1 MRIMYLSKKIAML
14 LEQQIREVHQYQK
27 EYFKESSKGQERNL
41 LNKIDLTDNHI
52 KIITGIRRSGKS
64 TLLMQLLSKTN
75 HFNFLSFE
83 DPRLAGFDVNDFFKL
98 ERIFQSNNDSNIYFF
113 DEIQNIKG
121 WEQFVRTL
129 HDKKIRVIISG
140 SNASLLSK
148 ELGTSLTGRQ
158 LTYELYPFSF
168 EEFLR
173 FNKYEPEILSFQKY
187 IELGGLPEYL
197 KSKNIDILIQLFNDL
212 VYRDIVVRYQLRN
225 ANIVRDLGVYLA
237 SNVGKEFSYNK
248 LANTF
253 ELGSANTLK
262 SYISYFC
269 DAYLFFI
276 IPRFSYSLKQQ
287 AKNQKKIY
295 GIDTGLMTSL
305 SLSFSKDKG
314 RILENTVFIE
324 LKRRKKEIYYY
335 KKKKECDF
343 IVSNKKKIESII
355 QVCYELNA
363 DNLERELSGLKEAM
377 NDLGHNNGLI
387 LTLNQDEQL
396 SDNNYNIIV
405 KPVWKWLLEKPLN
418 KKSTS
423 KL

>member
-1 MRIMYLSKKIAML
+1 ML
-14 LEQQIREVHQYQK
+14 LEQQIRDVHQYQK
-27 EYFKESSKGQERNL
+27 EYYKNTSIGQERNL
-41 LNKIDLTDNHI
+41 LKKIDLGDNHI
-52 KIITGIRRSGKS
+52 KIISGIRRSGKS
-64 TLLMQLLSKTN
+64 TLLMQLLNKTN
-75 HFNFLSFE
+75 NFNFLSFE
-83 DPRLAGFDVNDFFKL
+83 DPRLASFDVNDFFKL
-98 ERIFQSNNDSNIYFF
+98 ERIFQSNNDSKIYFF

-158 LTYELYPFSF
+158 LTYELFPFSY
-168 EEFLR
+168 EEFLK
-173 FNKYEPEILSFQKY
+173 FNKYKPGLITFQEY
-187 IELGGLPEYL
+187 TELGGLPEYL
-197 KSKNIDILIQLFNDL
+197 KSKNIDILIHLYNDL

-225 ANIVRDLGVYLA
+225 ANTVRDLGVYLA
-237 SNVGKEFSYNK
+237 SNIGKEFSYHK

-253 ELGSANTLK
+253 ELGSSNTLK

-314 RILENTVFIE
+314 RMLENTVFIE
-324 LKRRKKEIYYY
+324 LKRRKKDIYYY

-343 IVSNKKKIESII
+343 IVSKKKKIECII
-355 QVCYELNA
+355 QVCYELNS
-363 DNLERELSGLKEAM
+363 DNFEREIGGLKEAM
-377 NDLGHNNGLI
+377 NELEHYNGLI
-387 LTLNQDEQL
+387 LTLKQDEQL
-396 SDNNYNIIV
+396 SDNNYNIRV
-405 KPVWKWLLEKPLN
+405 KPVWKWLLEE
-418 KKSTS
+418 
-423 KL
+423 